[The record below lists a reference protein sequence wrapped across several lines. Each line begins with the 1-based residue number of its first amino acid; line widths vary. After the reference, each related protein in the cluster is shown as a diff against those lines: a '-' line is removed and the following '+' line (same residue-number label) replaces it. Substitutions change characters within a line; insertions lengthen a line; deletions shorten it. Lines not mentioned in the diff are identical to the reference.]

1 MVRTRSALSLPGPG
15 CDPWSVKWN
24 PESHT
29 VWPKKKKK
37 TRHTLSPRTRNLN
50 LRCTWAFTRWCI
62 GTDIYCSRIW
72 GYSKSPTYEPSSCEL
87 SKTQLGNH
95 VSNHASSHV
104 WRTLSRAC
112 ILSKWLCLCV
122 LHCTVLYRVPS
133 LTIFISSSEP
143 LPSTGVTLQLALHLP
158 LLMILQLYHLPP
170 LGSNAS
176 CLFTRCQC
184 LHVSCC
190 TVLLYFSRY
199 CAVRLKMFFLLL
211 CLSLC
216 ILCVK
221 SIINLFQHSTV

>member
-1 MVRTRSALSLPGPG
+1 M
-15 CDPWSVKWN
+15 
-24 PESHT
+24 
-29 VWPKKKKK
+29 
-37 TRHTLSPRTRNLN
+37 
-50 LRCTWAFTRWCI
+50 
-62 GTDIYCSRIW
+62 
-72 GYSKSPTYEPSSCEL
+72 
-87 SKTQLGNH
+87 
-95 VSNHASSHV
+95 SNHASSHV

-176 CLFTRCQC
+176 CLFTRCQR

-199 CAVRLKMFFLLL
+199 CTVRLKMFFFTFVFVFVY
-211 CLSLC
+211 SLC
-216 ILCVK
+216 EKYYKPISAQYCITDSTIWVPKRTLLDFQTSWTYSWNVLSGQN
-221 SIINLFQHSTV
+221 SIHM